1 MDKYYINAIKE
12 LNNWKK
18 KMQKKP
24 SIINKTSKGIQ
35 NRINNTLPDKYH
47 EVLTFA
53 IKNMI
58 KIVLSGSQFMTKNPY
73 PSMPLEERESLV
85 KEKISF
91 YKKTAMLE
99 GASTGAGGI
108 LMGLADF
115 PLLLSI
121 KFKFLYDV
129 AAIYGFDTR
138 DYKERLYI
146 LKIFQLAFSS
156 QAVVNKV
163 FHEIENWEEYSKALP
178 SDINLFNW
186 REFQQEYRDY
196 IDIAKLM
203 QIIPGIG
210 AVVGAYTNS
219 KLLNKLGITAMNA
232 YRMRV
237 I

>member
-73 PSMPLEERESLV
+73 PSMPLEEREGLV